1 MCRYTSAA
9 PSGYRWCR
17 AGGQKSGGAIWAAE
31 DQRQRLAIE
40 LHAVSLARRST
51 VFTNRIL
58 ATTGAK
64 AIDIAASAALEEII
78 ASSSVQEVAP
88 TIPYE
93 GIVTAVAGQ
102 DIGQAVAR
110 PMNGRRAT
118 EGEVFDMGAAE
129 AVGDRAEDRIR
140 ALIGIFDRTI
150 ARLIDDIEI
159 ITHFADERIG
169 TNTAIES
176 VVSSSTREVLLA
188 LLPVRILARLLPVP
202 CMAAVPLRVR
212 CSTLAPSV

>member
-1 MCRYTSAA
+1 
-9 PSGYRWCR
+9 
-17 AGGQKSGGAIWAAE
+17 
-31 DQRQRLAIE
+31 
-40 LHAVSLARRST
+40 
-51 VFTNRIL
+51 
-58 ATTGAK
+58 
-64 AIDIAASAALEEII
+64 
-78 ASSSVQEVAP
+78 
-88 TIPYE
+88 
-93 GIVTAVAGQ
+93 
-102 DIGQAVAR
+102 
-110 PMNGRRAT
+110 
-118 EGEVFDMGAAE
+118 MGAAE

>member
-17 AGGQKSGGAIWAAE
+17 AGGQKSGGAIWAE

-118 EGEVFDMGAAE
+118 E
-129 AVGDRAEDRIR
+129 
-140 ALIGIFDRTI
+140 
-150 ARLIDDIEI
+150 
-159 ITHFADERIG
+159 
-169 TNTAIES
+169 
-176 VVSSSTREVLLA
+176 
-188 LLPVRILARLLPVP
+188 
-202 CMAAVPLRVR
+202 VR
-212 CSTLAPSV
+212 CSTWVPLRL